1 MKLLIEMGAD
11 VNAHDESTISDTPLG
26 AIAGNCDFEVAKL
39 LIDAGA
45 NPTIPGWMQIT
56 ALHRAKTR
64 KKPEGQRVYQLL
76 LDAAKKSLIIAS
88 SPPF

>member
-1 MKLLIEMGAD
+1 MLYDFKDLD
-11 VNAHDESTISDTPLG
+11 G

-39 LIDAGA
+39 LINAGA

-76 LDAAKKSLIIAS
+76 LDAAKKKFNYRL
-88 SPPF
+88 